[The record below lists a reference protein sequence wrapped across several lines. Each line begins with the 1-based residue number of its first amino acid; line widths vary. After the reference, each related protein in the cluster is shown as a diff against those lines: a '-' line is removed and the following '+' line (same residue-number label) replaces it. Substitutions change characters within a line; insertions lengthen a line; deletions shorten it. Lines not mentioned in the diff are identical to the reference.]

1 MKHHQHRQYP
11 FSDELRRRM
20 HAERLERRAAAAHA
34 FIFRVAAAL
43 LVCWVLLALSA
54 VLDGGLA

>member
-11 FSDELRRRM
+11 YSDELRRRM

-43 LVCWVLLALSA
+43 LACWVLLALMA
-54 VLDGGLA
+54 IMDGAPA